1 MYQNIIDDLQ
11 NIVCY
16 LDLYD
21 ELGEIDDDSFRQ
33 ELEVYIQ
40 KAESNATDIDE
51 VISEIKTRLEAYKG
65 DGDIPSVI
73 SSIESAGNNQDL
85 YNVIEDVDDRAVL
98 SEDIIDAMRQ
108 IYKNNRYRSLEDTKQ
123 VLIKFLN
130 DIDTEKSNIVE
141 GKLLEYSKDDISN
154 DDSNSPDET
163 EKDIRDKRIFQSMKD
178 EKEDKTLLDMLQ
190 DRIGE
195 QMSVGEFNTVL
206 QSLFGQ
212 FNKVFLMTSD
222 LYSKDLEAN
231 QSLTVNNDDDQYII
245 NYDIVDM
252 NNGIIEI
259 TDVSVE

>member
-51 VISEIKTRLEAYKG
+51 VISEIKTRLEAYKE
-65 DGDIPSVI
+65 DEDIPSVI
-73 SSIESAGNNQDL
+73 SNIESAGNNQDL
-85 YNVIEDVDDRAVL
+85 YNVIEDVADRAIL
-98 SEDIIDAMRQ
+98 SDDIIDAMRQ

-130 DIDTEKSNIVE
+130 DIDTEKSNMVE
-141 GKLLEYSKDDISN
+141 GKLLEYSKDDISD
-154 DDSNSPDET
+154 DDSNSSDEI

-222 LYSKDLEAN
+222 LYSKDLEQN
-231 QSLTVNNDDDQYII
+231 QSLDVDNDDDLYTIY
-245 NYDIVDM
+245 YDIVDM

-259 TDVSVE
+259 TDVTIE